1 MKSGGLL
8 NRGCCLYYWFGIGVL
23 MYIMGFEWLH
33 GAQRHI
39 DSIPYFI
46 ATLVNGIDTFS
57 S

>member
-8 NRGCCLYYWFGIGVL
+8 NRWAYITWFGLGVF

-39 DSIPYFI
+39 DSIPYFM
-46 ATLVNGIDTFS
+46 ATLVNGIDVF
-57 S
+57 